1 MFINTTI
8 SIPLCL
14 HTIKMSFQDLISEI
28 DATNHDNF
36 VKSDLSIL
44 HFFSDW
50 EMDCLM
56 VLPMLESIAE
66 EFSGKIL
73 FGKVNIEEAEDIA
86 KKHKVLK
93 VPSVLFFKDGC
104 LIDRLDKMDSEDI
117 LRNKISCLL

>member
-1 MFINTTI
+1 
-8 SIPLCL
+8 
-14 HTIKMSFQDLISEI
+14 MSFQDLISEI

-93 VPSVLFFKDGC
+93 VPSVLFFKNGS